1 MSLERVLNFAAGQGS
16 SLIPRTLLPD
26 GFECWPAEDA
36 ELRMSRVA
44 RYAGQL
50 LNDGLAL
57 AVLGDAEAGIGNLQ
71 KWSGGAGKS
80 GVRHVATPGGARMYK
95 APIGTPITAKMRYE
109 AQQQWGKAHESRQHA
124 REGGEVGKQASDV
137 RKAVAQAGGMPGMPP
152 EPTAPG
158 VPGAAEGAAA
168 GAATPQAPGAG
179 LARKAAAA
187 PKATAKTG
195 PGGARPGGKPKAIG
209 GHQIQHTYSHP
220 KSPRVIHDLG
230 HGLHAEEEPGKPPG
244 GVMRSATGIQE
255 EAFKAKGW
263 TKGAPGAGTPAAGL
277 HGAGARARASAPSKT
292 GKMPD
297 EIGGPAGR
305 IAAEGAARTAI
316 AKSGMMD
323 DARYAKLEK
332 QIADLQQQLEHTH
345 EKAHEVGTELEESHR
360 VSLAVSLLGV
370 AAEITFAAL
379 AGGLLGPLAL
389 LLTVPFIVKTA
400 EPLIEFHGSKHNL
413 SRDILS
419 HPVKQ
424 TKKAKQVTAKT
435 VQTKKVQAKQALAKR
450 PLAKKVLPDRMLA
463 ATMLLELA
471 AQSPEAGG
479 LQSRTAAVLR
489 AALAYHGVPAETAKQ
504 FADQAAA
511 TGAKNA
517 TAHLVKQNAKV
528 NGVKL

>member
-16 SLIPRTLLPD
+16 SLIPRVLLPD

-44 RYAGQL
+44 KYAGQL

-57 AVLGDAEAGIGNLQ
+57 AVVQDAERGAGNLQ
-71 KWSGGAGKS
+71 KWTGGLGKS
-80 GVRHVATPGGARMYK
+80 GVRHVATPGGARLYK

-109 AQQQWGKAHESRQHA
+109 AQQQWGKAHEGRQFG
-124 REGGEVGKQASDV
+124 REGGEVGKQAADV
-137 RKAVAQAGGMPGMPP
+137 RKAVTQAGGMPGMPP
-152 EPTAPG
+152 EPN
-158 VPGAAEGAAA
+158 VPGAPGEAVG
-168 GAATPQAPGAG
+168 APGGAPG
-179 LARKAAAA
+179 TAAVPSKPAAAA
-187 PKATAKTG
+187 PKPAAAAPRPKA
-195 PGGARPGGKPKAIG
+195 GARPGGKPKAIG

-255 EAFKAKGW
+255 DAFKAKGW
-263 TKGAPGAGTPAAGL
+263 TKGAPGAGTAGAGL

-292 GKMPD
+292 GKLPD

-305 IAAEGAARTAI
+305 VAAEGAMHTAL

-323 DARYAKLEK
+323 DKRYEALQK
-332 QIADLQQQLEHTH
+332 QITDLQTQLEHTH
-345 EKAHEVGTELEESHR
+345 EKAHEVGHELEESHR
-360 VSLAVSLLGV
+360 VALAVNMLAIAG
-370 AAEITFAAL
+370 EITFAAL

-389 LLTVPFIVKTA
+389 LIAVPLIIKTA
-400 EPLIEFHGSKHNL
+400 EPLLEYHGSKHELTRNV
-413 SRDILS
+413 LS
-419 HPVKQ
+419 HPVVQ

-435 VQTKKVQAKQALAKR
+435 VQTKKVQAKQALAKK
-450 PLAKKVLPDRMLA
+450 PLAKKILPDRVLA
-463 ATMLLELA
+463 ATMVMELA
-471 AQSPEAGG
+471 AQSPESGG
-479 LQSRTAAVLR
+479 LQGRTAAVLR

-511 TGAKNA
+511 TGAKHA